1 MIKDLRT
8 NYKPI
13 SNDIM
18 ECIAQYMDDELREQ
32 ITFDCTPCTNEVFIT
47 EYISRLSMEQ
57 DIRFADF
64 LADEFNLDVDDII
77 YAAYCERYQDQVVD
91 AYDIEWLLESKEVL
105 KVTNNGSSSTHPRM
119 TEYTV
124 MMISGDFDIYS
135 YCFM

>member
-18 ECIAQYMDDELREQ
+18 ERIARYMDDELREQ
-32 ITFDCTPCTNEVFIT
+32 ITFDCAPCTNEVFIT
-47 EYISRLSMEQ
+47 EYVSRLSKEQ
-57 DIRFADF
+57 DICFADF

-77 YAAYCERYQDQVVD
+77 YMAYCERYQGQVVD
-91 AYDIEWLLESKEVL
+91 AYDIEWLLESREVL
-105 KVTNNGSSSTHPRM
+105 GVTNNGPSSTHPRM
-119 TEYTV
+119 TKYTV
-124 MMISGDFDIYS
+124 VMISGDIDIYS